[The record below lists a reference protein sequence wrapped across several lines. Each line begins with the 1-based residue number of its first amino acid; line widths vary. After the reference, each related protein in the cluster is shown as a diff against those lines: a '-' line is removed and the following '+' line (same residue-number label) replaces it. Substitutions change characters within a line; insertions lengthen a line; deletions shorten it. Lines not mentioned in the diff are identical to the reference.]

1 VVGGSAYLRGPTGGF
16 QRISAEEA
24 GLYDPRELVDP
35 DRGVAHTLSAAEAAR
50 VEGREGIGGT
60 GAYRLA
66 ATIPTDLVSTFLA
79 LAPGQERIRATL
91 WIGAERPYLLRVRLP
106 VRVAGVAEPNTLTV
120 TLSGFDLPVEI
131 TAPPTS

>member
-1 VVGGSAYLRGPTGGF
+1 SVSFELQVGGDVGALGIRSATGVVTSGGQASGSVLLESGGTLIEYRLVVVGGSAYLRGPTGGF

-79 LAPGQERIRATL
+79 LAPGQE
-91 WIGAERPYLLRVRLP
+91 
-106 VRVAGVAEPNTLTV
+106 
-120 TLSGFDLPVEI
+120 
-131 TAPPTS
+131 